1 MRPEK
6 QFLVDEIKEQIEN
19 YHAFLI
25 IKYQGLKANT
35 ASSFRRQIAELGGDV
50 EVVRKRLLL
59 RATQT
64 LKIELDYQA
73 LPGHISLV
81 FSGEDP
87 IPTAKAVFQ
96 LQKETDKGVEVIGG
110 RIDGKLYP
118 AEDIEKLSKL
128 PGLNDMRAQILGT
141 LEAPMSQTLAV
152 MDALLCSV
160 IHCLENKRTQE
171 N

>member
-6 QFLVDEIKEQIEN
+6 QLLVDEIQEQMAN
-19 YHAFLI
+19 HHGFLI
-25 IKYQGLKANT
+25 MRYEKLKAN
-35 ASSFRRQIAELGGDV
+35 AAADFRRQITELGGDV

-59 RATQT
+59 RAAQAMNV
-64 LKIELDYQA
+64 ELDLEA

-87 IPTAKAVFQ
+87 IPAAKAVFR
-96 LQKETDKGVEVIGG
+96 LQKESKTVEVIGG
-110 RIDGKLYP
+110 RIDGKFYP
-118 AEDIEKLSKL
+118 ADDIEKLSKL
-128 PGLNDMRAQILGT
+128 PGINDMRAQILGI
-141 LEAPMSQTLAV
+141 LEAPMGQTLAV

-160 IHCLENKRTQE
+160 IHCLDNKRSQE

>member
-19 YHAFLI
+19 HHTFLI
-25 IKYQGLKANT
+25 VKYQGLKANA

-59 RATQT
+59 KATQT
-64 LKIELDYQA
+64 LKIELDHQA

-96 LQKETDKGVEVIGG
+96 LQKDTKAVEVIGG
-110 RIDGKLYP
+110 RIDGKFYP

-160 IHCLENKRTQE
+160 IHCLENKRSQE